1 MKRFRPRAKGR
12 ASAIKK
18 PFARITIVLGEK
30 KETKKEIKNKTKKE
44 PVKEP
49 VKETVKEITKEAKK

>member
-18 PFARITIVLGEK
+18 PFSRITIVLGEK
-30 KETKKEIKNKTKKE
+30 KVTKKEIKKGIKKDIKKE
-44 PVKEP
+44 FI
-49 VKETVKEITKEAKK
+49 KETTAEVKK

>member
-30 KETKKEIKNKTKKE
+30 KEVKKNAKKNII
-44 PVKEP
+44 
-49 VKETVKEITKEAKK
+49 KETTKEITKEAKK

>member
-30 KETKKEIKNKTKKE
+30 KEIKKNAKKNII
-44 PVKEP
+44 
-49 VKETVKEITKEAKK
+49 KETTKETLKEITKEVKK